1 MSTATNYRKTNTKSM
16 TDRYVNEFDL
26 KKGTSREK
34 KLAIDVMN
42 LIKSRSKTKS
52 IASNKSGKN
61 LQKRS

>member
-1 MSTATNYRKTNTKSM
+1 M